1 MIISDK
7 KRSEMETKLKARTAA
22 ADIRRYAP
30 AQMAFWPE
38 ERRAIANEL
47 ARCAIFHCG
56 NSRKPRVMY
65 DNAPLFMLG
74 AGAMTYTGEELR
86 GRDEDLFMTLAH
98 CARELPTGE
107 LVVKVT
113 SSQICKLNKW
123 QQDQRYYD
131 EIFRSIQRMKGGVIT
146 VFSRRLTKAIKCQRA
161 IEQGAAPE
169 ELARLYDELA
179 EFERREALDIG
190 LEDEGEEI
198 TGMMISLI
206 SGNPVFTGA
215 KAVKDGIPQGSLTWE
230 IPMDKNMV
238 ALFAKPYLTHV
249 DFEDRQSLSY
259 TGKRLQAYFLSHRT
273 PHPVKLSSLAKF
285 LNLHYKD
292 PAALK
297 FNLNIEFENLKK
309 LGLIDFKYEK
319 TADNK
324 EWKVAVTRLVKEGQ
338 GTQNTDPSSN

>member
-7 KRSEMETKLKARTAA
+7 KSNELQEKLKARTAA

-47 ARCAIFHCG
+47 ARSAIFHCG
-56 NSRKPRVMY
+56 NNRKPRAMY
-65 DNAPLFMLG
+65 DNAALFMLG
-74 AGAMTYTGEELR
+74 SGAMTYTGEELR
-86 GRDEDLFMTLAH
+86 GKDEDLFMTLAH
-98 CARELPTGE
+98 CARELPSGD

-146 VFSRRLTKAIKCQRA
+146 VFSKRLTKAIKCQKA
-161 IEQGAAPE
+161 LEKGAPPE

-179 EFERREALDIG
+179 EFERREALDLG
-190 LEDEGEEI
+190 LADDDDDI

-215 KAVKDGIPQGSLTWE
+215 KDVKDGIPKGNLTWE

-249 DFEDRQSLSY
+249 DFEDRLSLSA
-259 TGKRLQAYFLSHRT
+259 TGKRLQAYFLSHKN
-273 PHPVKLSSLAKF
+273 PHPVKLSSLAKM
-285 LNLHYKD
+285 LNLNYAD

-297 FNLNIEFENLKK
+297 YNLNTEFENLKK
-309 LGLIDFKYEK
+309 LRLIDFSYEK

-324 EWKVAVTRLVKEGQ
+324 EWKVLVTRKSKNPIEPAP
-338 GTQNTDPSSN
+338 TQ